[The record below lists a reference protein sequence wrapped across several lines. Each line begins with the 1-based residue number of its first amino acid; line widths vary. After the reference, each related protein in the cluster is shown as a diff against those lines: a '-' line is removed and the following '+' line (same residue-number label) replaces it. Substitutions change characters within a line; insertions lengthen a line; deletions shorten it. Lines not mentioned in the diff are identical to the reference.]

1 MHTKF
6 IRLPLQFF
14 AEGGEQPSGEEHQGS
29 EGAEPAVPTFDD
41 VLKDKTYQSEFDRR
55 IAKAQETAVAR
66 EREKWEAQAQAEKE
80 EAAKLAKMNAEE
92 KAKHEREKREKA
104 LAERE
109 AAVAKRE
116 LTAEAISQLS
126 EKGLP
131 VELSACLNYADAES
145 CKASMEALEKA
156 FNTAVEKRVN
166 DMLRGTPPKAGQAD
180 GTPVINNIR
189 DAIVYE
195 QKKNGGN

>member
-14 AEGGEQPSGEEHQGS
+14 AEGGEQPSGEEHQGG
-29 EGAEPAVPTFDD
+29 EGTEPAVPTFDD

-66 EREKWEAQAQAEKE
+66 EREKWEAQAQLEKE
-80 EAAKLAKMNAEE
+80 EAAKLAKMNADER
-92 KAKHEREKREKA
+92 AKHEREKQEKA

-109 AAVAKRE
+109 AAVTKRE
-116 LTAEAISQLS
+116 LTAEAISQLG

-131 VELSACLNYADAES
+131 IILADCLDFTSAETCKKSIEKVEQ
-145 CKASMEALEKA
+145 A
-156 FNTAVEKRVN
+156 FNSAVEKAVN
-166 DMLRGTPPKAGQAD
+166 DTLRGVPPKAGAVI
-180 GTPVINNIR
+180 GTTTVPNKTLI
-189 DAIVYE
+189 
-195 QKKNGGN
+195 